1 MLLITKYC
9 TGTFTLQKNNFM
21 KNIKTKLFTV
31 LLLSSSTLYSCAGN
45 SQPTTI
51 EAQNNNGQVAE
62 APKATVQNI
71 SQEEFLKIQSQEN
84 TIVMD
89 VRTAGEVAEGF
100 IQGTS
105 VFTDVTGNTFQNDIT
120 ALDKNK
126 TYLVYCRSG
135 ARSGRAA
142 QMMIDAGFTNVY
154 NLNGGISNWSGPTA
168 K

>member
-1 MLLITKYC
+1 
-9 TGTFTLQKNNFM
+9 M
-21 KNIKTKLFTV
+21 KNTKIKLFAA

-51 EAQNNNGQVAE
+51 EAQNSIEQVAE
-62 APKATVQNI
+62 VPKATVQNI

-89 VRTAGEVAEGF
+89 VRTAGEVAEGY
-100 IQGTS
+100 IHGAT
-105 VFTDVTGNTFQNDIT
+105 VFADVTGNTFQNDIA

-126 TYLVYCRSG
+126 TYLVYCKSG
-135 ARSGRAA
+135 ARSSRAA
-142 QMMIDAGFTNVY
+142 QMMVDAGFTNVY

>member
-1 MLLITKYC
+1 MRNTK
-9 TGTFTLQKNNFM
+9 
-21 KNIKTKLFTV
+21 IKLFAV

-45 SQPTTI
+45 SQPTTTL
-51 EAQNNNGQVAE
+51 AQNSTEQVAE

-71 SQEEFLKIQSQEN
+71 GQEEFIKLQAEPN
-84 TIVMD
+84 AIVMD
-89 VRTAGEVAEGF
+89 VRTAGEVAEGY
-100 IQGTS
+100 IQGAT
-105 VFTDVTGNTFQNDIT
+105 VFTDVTGNTFQNDIVT
-120 ALDKNK
+120 LDKNK

-154 NLNGGISNWSGPTA
+154 NLDGGISNWTGPTS

>member
-1 MLLITKYC
+1 
-9 TGTFTLQKNNFM
+9 M
-21 KNIKTKLFTV
+21 KNIGTKLLTV

-45 SQPTTI
+45 SQPATT
-51 EAQNNNGQVAE
+51 ESQSDTEQVAE

-71 SQEEFLKIQSQEN
+71 GQEEFIKLQAEPN
-84 TIVMD
+84 AIVMD
-89 VRTAGEVAEGF
+89 VRTAGEVAEGY
-100 IQGTS
+100 IQGAT
-105 VFTDVTGNTFQNDIT
+105 VFTDVTGNTFQNDIVT
-120 ALDKNK
+120 LDKNK

-154 NLNGGISNWSGPTA
+154 NLDGGISNWSGPTA